1 MMDVDI
7 SPSNRYAAAYTN
19 NSQII
24 IVDNLTNEYKVK
36 ESPFL
41 VSYKGSWNINKYLHN
56 CCCCCS
62 GGSERTGDVG
72 WLCHCPLQPGLGSA
86 GHWGSG
92 ADKELWAGPHDDCQ
106 DRGQKHQTCQHY
118 QEQIRMSRDS
128 NNDCVICTFTFD
140 FTISKAMI
148 LITVSQEWWLCWLWQ
163 WTCSKT
169 CHQVL
174 WKGVLTK
181 LSHSFC
187 L

>member
-92 ADKELWAGPHDDCQ
+92 ADKKLWAGPHDDCQ

-118 QEQIRMSRDS
+118 QEQIRMGRDS
-128 NNDCVICTFTFD
+128 NNDCVICTFITLF
-140 FTISKAMI
+140 I
-148 LITVSQEWWLCWLWQ
+148 LWINPWTYSRNPSSNYFQYSQCCCRTDRQSGFVVEE
-163 WTCSKT
+163 
-169 CHQVL
+169 
-174 WKGVLTK
+174 
-181 LSHSFC
+181 
-187 L
+187 